1 MNNIDCK
8 IQDAQGQTALHLS
21 CIIGDLESYKL
32 IVSHNYQIKN
42 CVDKASK
49 QPLMYAE
56 EKKHKAIIEYDKT
69 LTITLY
75 AKNAKDFKTAE
86 KFKPE
91 DFEFVMPLGK
101 GAFGEVVLVQ
111 Y

>member
-1 MNNIDCK
+1 
-8 IQDAQGQTALHLS
+8 
-21 CIIGDLESYKL
+21 
-32 IVSHNYQIKN
+32 
-42 CVDKASK
+42 
-49 QPLMYAE
+49 MYAE

-75 AKNAKDFKTAE
+75 AKNNKDLKE

-91 DFEFVMPLGK
+91 DFEFVMPLGR